1 VDVPAGDFWMGC
13 DFTVDPLCGGSEFPY
28 HPVYLDAFDIDRYEV
43 TVLQYRECVEQG
55 ACSLPAA
62 DDYCNYA
69 VAGREYH
76 PVNCVSWDQANTY
89 CAWAGK
95 RLPTEAEW
103 EKAARGTDDRLYP
116 WGDATATCQYA
127 VINDGGGD
135 GCGTDGTLP
144 VGSRPAGVSP
154 YGIHD
159 LAGNVLE
166 WVADWYDY
174 SYYWESP
181 ASNPT
186 GPDSTDERSARGS
199 GWFWN
204 QARWSRASQRSGF
217 EPLSDGNGLGFRCA
231 SSDP

>member
-1 VDVPAGDFWMGC
+1 MGC

-69 VAGREYH
+69 LAGREYH

-204 QARWSRASQRSGF
+204 QARWSRASQRGGF